1 MNDVKPLYFDHNATT
16 PVHDK
21 VFRAMRP
28 FLTEKF
34 GNPGS
39 PHHWGLEAREALEEA
54 RANVASLIN
63 ADPEEIFFTSC
74 ATESNNMVLF
84 GTLGLSEG
92 RFVTS
97 AVEHPA
103 ILEPAK
109 ALRRYGLETTLVPVD
124 ENGLVDPEEVIKACR
139 RGTKLVSIMLANN
152 EVGAIQPVQ
161 RISSM
166 LGPGTFLHSDAAQ
179 AVGKIPVD
187 VKELGLD
194 FMTIAGHK
202 LYAPKGVGALY
213 VRKGLSLPP
222 HLYGGGQEYGLKS
235 GTENVAFAVALGA
248 ACLLAKDDLEEETRR
263 QRDLGLLFLA
273 ELDALGHDYILHA
286 QNAPRLPNTMS
297 IGFRNLPADRIV
309 EGLALADV
317 GVSPGAA
324 CHSTDVRISHVLEA
338 MEVPREYALG
348 TIRFSW
354 GRSTTAE
361 DVRELGERLGR
372 VIRGIRPVRG

>member
-1 MNDVKPLYFDHNATT
+1 MTAVKPLYFDHNATT
-16 PVHDK
+16 PVHPQ
-21 VFRAMRP
+21 VFKAMRP
-28 FLTEKF
+28 FLVEKF

-39 PHHWGLEAREALEEA
+39 PHQWGLEAREALEEA
-54 RANVASLIN
+54 RMNVAGLIN

-103 ILEPAK
+103 ILEPAR

-124 ENGLVDPEEVIKACR
+124 RNGLVDPEAVRKACR
-139 RGTKLVSIMLANN
+139 RDTKLVSIMLANN
-152 EVGAIQPVQ
+152 EVGAVQPVR
-161 RISSM
+161 RIGS
-166 LGPGTFLHSDAAQ
+166 LLERGVFFHSDAAQ

-222 HLYGGGQEYGLKS
+222 QLYGGGQEYGLKS

-248 ACLLAKDDLEEETRR
+248 ACLLAKEDMEAETTR
-263 QRDLGLLFLA
+263 QRDLGLAFLA
-273 ELDALGHDYILHA
+273 ELDGLDQECILHA
-286 QNAPRLPNTMS
+286 KDAPRLPNTMS

-324 CHSTDVRISHVLEA
+324 CHSAEVKISHVLEA
-338 MEVPREYALG
+338 MEVPREFALG
-348 TIRFSW
+348 TVRFSW
-354 GRSTTAE
+354 GRSTTLE
-361 DVRELGERLGR
+361 DVRELGNRLGR
-372 VIRGIRPVRG
+372 VLNEVRPARG